1 MKTLLAGIAAAVFL
15 LSVLAPTA
23 LATIPTNSDVV
34 ITCGASYTP
43 CPTTSFPINMT
54 TTISFCMSNG
64 VSGVIWNTNSG
75 HGTSGLEVKSPG
87 TVLPLNPY
95 GATTAWTY
103 TPAAFATIPACGSGH
118 YTVVFGNGA
127 SGWAKLS
134 GPTVPSSYE
143 GGTYT
148 IDLNYKQSNSLTHQ
162 TAFFDATTTVPTPEF
177 ALPVIAVAATSLL
190 GLALLRKKFV
200 KLPA

>member
-1 MKTLLAGIAAAVFL
+1 MKTLLAGIAAAVFV
-15 LSVLAPTA
+15 LSIVAPTM
-23 LATIPTNSDVV
+23 ATIPTNADVV

-43 CPTTSFPINMT
+43 CPTTHFPING
-54 TTISFCMSNG
+54 TITINFCMSNG
-64 VSGVIWNTNSG
+64 ASGTIWNTNSG

-87 TVLPLNPY
+87 TKLFLNPY

-103 TPAAFATIPACGSGH
+103 TPAAFASIPACGKGY
-118 YTVVFGNGA
+118 YTAVFGNGA

-134 GPTVPSSYE
+134 GPSVPLSYE

-148 IDLNYKQSNSLTHQ
+148 VDLNYKQSNTLTHG
-162 TAFFDATTTVPTPEF
+162 TAFFDASTYIPTPQF
-177 ALPVIAVAATSLL
+177 TIPVIAVAATSLL
-190 GLALLRKKFV
+190 GLALLRKRYV